1 MSIDRLGCHLLDFD
15 VGFDVD
21 AGNDEN
27 TISLQQNF
35 IIGVEK
41 SSGQLKCLEWL
52 PYLDSSLR
60 RPYLCIDVM
69 LGYDPLAGG

>member
-1 MSIDRLGCHLLDFD
+1 MAGFFNIYLFSRNNTNNTICKLDFD

-52 PYLDSSLR
+52 PYLDSL
-60 RPYLCIDVM
+60 
-69 LGYDPLAGG
+69 